1 VDALESYLRAGM
13 ELFGEPVDDADVAV
27 VRAANAVYGDA
38 LRALDEADLSDVWPE
53 PVLDPSRPPR
63 PR

>member
-1 VDALESYLRAGM
+1 MDALESYLRAGM

-38 LRALDEADLSDVWPE
+38 LRALEEADLADVWPE
-53 PVLDPSRPPR
+53 PALDPSRPPR